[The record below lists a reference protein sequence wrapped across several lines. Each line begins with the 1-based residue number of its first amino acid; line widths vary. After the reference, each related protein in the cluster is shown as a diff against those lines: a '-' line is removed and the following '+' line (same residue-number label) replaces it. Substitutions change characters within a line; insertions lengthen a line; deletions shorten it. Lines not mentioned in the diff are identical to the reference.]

1 MDRADI
7 PFLPATEL
15 ARQIEQKQVSPVE
28 VVEAYQERI
37 ERLDPQLNAYLIV
50 CHDEARQT
58 VREAEYAIG
67 RGPNCGALHGIPFA
81 AKDKIFTKGIRTTG
95 GSPVFQ
101 HFVPDEDAT

>member
-1 MDRADI
+1 MERADI

-50 CHDEARQT
+50 CHDEPAQWCRT
-58 VREAEYAIG
+58 
-67 RGPNCGALHGIPFA
+67 LHVPQGEQASYPVPQRLPPSPLIENVA
-81 AKDKIFTKGIRTTG
+81 ATATTLC
-95 GSPVFQ
+95 SVFSRRDI
-101 HFVPDEDAT
+101 PDED